1 MSYKYFI
8 YFILNELKTNY
19 KLRKKYINTDI
30 DTYIQN
36 ILNLK
41 EKFNTEFLKKK
52 IYYLELK
59 FNKRIIFFDKEKFK
73 LNLNNVE
80 LFDNSIFNIYYFDK
94 TLSEDIDFSKF
105 CLNYLLNS
113 DIYGLSEKNILTIPF
128 EMIEINW
135 NNILKINKWYD
146 IMNYFVK
153 KINLE
158 NIINSNF
165 EPIYKV
171 VLQWS
176 YYLKVLCIFNKK
188 GYYLLEL
195 NRY

>member
-1 MSYKYFI
+1 M
-8 YFILNELKTNY
+8 
-19 KLRKKYINTDI
+19 
-30 DTYIQN
+30 
-36 ILNLK
+36 
-41 EKFNTEFLKKK
+41 
-52 IYYLELK
+52 
-59 FNKRIIFFDKEKFK
+59 
-73 LNLNNVE
+73 
-80 LFDNSIFNIYYFDK
+80 
-94 TLSEDIDFSKF
+94 
-105 CLNYLLNS
+105 NS
-113 DIYGLSEKNILTIPF
+113 DIYGLSETNILTIPF

>member
-41 EKFNTEFLKKK
+41 EEFNTEFLKKK

-113 DIYGLSEKNILTIPF
+113 DIYGLSETNILTIPF